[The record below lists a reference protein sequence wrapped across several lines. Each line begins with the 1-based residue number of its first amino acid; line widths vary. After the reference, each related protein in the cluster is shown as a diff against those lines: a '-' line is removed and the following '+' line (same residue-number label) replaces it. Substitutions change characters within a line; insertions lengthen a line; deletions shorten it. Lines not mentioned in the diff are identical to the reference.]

1 MSNSWQVRLSSLI
14 NFNTTVTRVAASV
27 QQNPRVPSFHKT
39 AAAWIIGFMDV
50 LIVGAGG
57 HGRVVLDILRAA
69 GKHRVVGFLDAD
81 PALTGTRVHDVEV
94 LGAMNVLPKLRGK
107 AKAAIVAV
115 GDNAARGQ
123 LANKLTDA
131 GLELISAVHPTA
143 AVSPTAKVGLNVVIA
158 AGAVVSADALIADSV
173 ILNTGCI
180 VDHECVVGTAAHIC
194 PAAALAGRVNIGE
207 QAFVGLGARVIQCL
221 TIGAKAVVGA
231 GAVIIRDVP
240 PGATVVGVPGR
251 VLGIS

>member
-1 MSNSWQVRLSSLI
+1 
-14 NFNTTVTRVAASV
+14 
-27 QQNPRVPSFHKT
+27 
-39 AAAWIIGFMDV
+39 MDV

-81 PALTGTRVHDVEV
+81 PALAGTKVHDVEV

-115 GDNAARGQ
+115 GDNLSRGQ
-123 LANKLTDA
+123 LAGKLRDA
-131 GLELISAVHPTA
+131 GLELISAIHPSA
-143 AVSPTAKVGLNVVIA
+143 VVSPTSKVGVNVVIA
-158 AGAVVSADALIADSV
+158 AGAIVSADALIRDSA

-180 VDHECVVGTAAHIC
+180 VDHECVVGAAAHIC

-207 QAFVGLGARVIQCL
+207 QAFIGLGARVIQCL
-221 TIGAKAVVGA
+221 TVGARATIGA

-240 PGATVVGVPGR
+240 DGATVVGVPGR
-251 VLGIS
+251 VLAVR

>member
-1 MSNSWQVRLSSLI
+1 
-14 NFNTTVTRVAASV
+14 
-27 QQNPRVPSFHKT
+27 
-39 AAAWIIGFMDV
+39 MDV

-81 PALTGTRVHDVEV
+81 PALAGTKVHDVEV

-115 GDNAARGQ
+115 GDNLSRGQ
-123 LANKLTDA
+123 LAGKLRES
-131 GLELISAVHPTA
+131 GLELISAIHPSA
-143 AVSPTAKVGLNVVIA
+143 VVSPTSKVGVNVVIA
-158 AGAVVSADALIADSV
+158 AGAIVSADAHIRDSA

-180 VDHECVVGTAAHIC
+180 VDHECVVGAAAHIC

-207 QAFVGLGARVIQCL
+207 YAFVGLGARVIQCL
-221 TIGAKAVVGA
+221 TIGARATIGA

-240 PGATVVGVPGR
+240 DGATVVGVPGR
-251 VLGIS
+251 VLAVR